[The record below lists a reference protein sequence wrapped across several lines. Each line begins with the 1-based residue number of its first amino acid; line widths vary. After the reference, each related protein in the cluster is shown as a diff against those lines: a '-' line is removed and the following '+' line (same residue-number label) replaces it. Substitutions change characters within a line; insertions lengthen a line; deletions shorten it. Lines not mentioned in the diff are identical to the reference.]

1 MNVQDGSRT
10 VHIVCTTGRE
20 VEVFADADEA
30 WQYARYKRGATVLE
44 RMVRSSLGEAQII
57 YERQV
62 HIIDGVVRRDTTSAE
77 PLFALDTDS
86 WVQAADVEAFQ
97 SRDDRWTIVG
107 LGTDRHTLDERVES
121 EISRLTSASVWLL
134 RRRKPA

>member
-1 MNVQDGSRT
+1 M
-10 VHIVCTTGRE
+10 CTGDRE

-30 WQYARYKRGATVLE
+30 WRYARRKRGATVLE

-62 HIIDGVVRRDTTSAE
+62 HIVDGVIRRDTTTDE
-77 PLFALDTDS
+77 PLFTIDTDS
-86 WVQAADVEAFQ
+86 WIQAADVESFKGK
-97 SRDDRWTIVG
+97 DDRWTIVG
-107 LGTDRHTLDERVES
+107 LGTDRQTLDERVEG
-121 EISRLTSASVWLL
+121 EISRLTSLPVRLL